1 MPENSMGKTILITGA
16 SSGIGA
22 ALARAYARSG
32 VTLLLWG
39 RDQARLDE
47 VAAHCRALGA
57 AVTSEIFDLRDAAG
71 FAAKLI
77 AADAATP
84 IDLAIFNAG
93 LGGTAPKDAPAEAPE
108 TAQAIAEV
116 NFVAPV
122 VGANAMADV
131 MVRRGAGHIVLVGSI
146 SESYPLP
153 MAPTYAATKAG
164 LRLFAEALGL
174 RLSKQGVA
182 VTLVSPGFVDT
193 PMSRKLTEPRPF
205 LITADAAAAVIVR
218 GVAAGKRV
226 IVVPWQFAVIRA
238 LSMQLPRAILRW
250 ALSRA

>member
-1 MPENSMGKTILITGA
+1 MGQTILITGA

-22 ALARAYARSG
+22 ALARSYARAG

-47 VAAHCRALGA
+47 IAGQCRALGA
-57 AVTSEIFDLRDAAG
+57 TAVTQAFDLRDAAG
-71 FAAKLI
+71 FAAKLV
-77 AADAATP
+77 AADASTP

-93 LGGTAPKDAPAEAPE
+93 LGGSAPGDRIAEAPE
-108 TAQAIAEV
+108 RAQAVADV
-116 NFVAPV
+116 NFTAPV
-122 VGANAMADV
+122 VGANVLAEAMAK
-131 MVRRGAGHIVLVGSI
+131 RGAGHIVLVGSI

-174 RLSKQGVA
+174 RLAKHGV
-182 VTLVSPGFVDT
+182 VVSLVSPGFVDT
-193 PMSRKLTEPRPF
+193 PMSRRVPESKPF
-205 LITADAAAAVIVR
+205 LMTAEACAAVIVR
-218 GVAAGKRV
+218 KIAAKKRV

-238 LSMQLPRAILRW
+238 VTGLLPRALVRW
-250 ALSRA
+250 VLSRA